1 MLLLNKS
8 ATVLTTVK
16 RMGFAML
23 ADAARGSSPG
33 LDRPLLTSVARS
45 GSAIGRRRDGEQA
58 FPLQTENRNLRFV
71 VQGRARCIG

>member
-33 LDRPLLTSVARS
+33 LDRPLLTSAAP
-45 GSAIGRRRDGEQA
+45 GGPAIGRRRDEEQA
-58 FPLQTENRNLRFV
+58 LPAPNKE
-71 VQGRARCIG
+71 QGRGFGML